1 MMRNKC
7 SIMQKTDN
15 PTFCSDT
22 SMFFF
27 SVRDIGYQNGVPFMY
42 NFNYEDFFIDR
53 SSTYYVWNLP
63 NR

>member
-1 MMRNKC
+1 
-7 SIMQKTDN
+7 
-15 PTFCSDT
+15 
-22 SMFFF
+22 MFFF

-42 NFNYEDFFIDR
+42 HFNYEDFFIDR

>member
-1 MMRNKC
+1 
-7 SIMQKTDN
+7 MQKTDN

-42 NFNYEDFFIDR
+42 HFNYEDFFIDR